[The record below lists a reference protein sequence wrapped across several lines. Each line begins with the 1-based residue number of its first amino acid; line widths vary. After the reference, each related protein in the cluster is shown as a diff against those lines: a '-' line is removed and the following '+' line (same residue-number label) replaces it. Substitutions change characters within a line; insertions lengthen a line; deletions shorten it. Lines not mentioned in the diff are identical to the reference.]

1 MISFLTPNNAS
12 SGLWFA
18 DPESNASGRFY
29 YTHSDNSLNVFT
41 GGTQRLKIDGDG
53 LKFNSDTAAANA
65 LDDYEE
71 GTFTATLTASPTAP
85 TNPPTA
91 TGNYTKVGDWVHFS
105 IFRFANVNT
114 SGASGEMRITG
125 LPFTVGTN
133 SITTNFATY
142 GMSFDA
148 SKFQW
153 AEIFSTQINF
163 LESQSGGAWSNWN
176 ITAGTGKYLAISGT
190 YRV

>member
-1 MISFLTPNNAS
+1 MGVEI
-12 SGLWFA
+12 
-18 DPESNASGRFY
+18 
-29 YTHSDNSLNVFT
+29 
-41 GGTQRLKIDGDG
+41 GGTERFRVDATDVFVKTGDLVFSTSG
-53 LKFNSDTAAANA
+53 KGVVLGATSNTDANT

-85 TNPPTA
+85 DNPPTA
-91 TGNYTKVGDWVHFS
+91 TGNYTKIGNLVEFS

-114 SGASGEMRITG
+114 TGASGEMRITG

-133 SITTNFATY
+133 SITRNWATH
-142 GMSFDA
+142 GFSFDA

-153 AEIFSTQINF
+153 GEIFSTQINF
-163 LESQSGGAWSNWN
+163 LESQSGGAWTNLN
-176 ITAGTGKYLAISGT
+176 ITAGTGKYLSIQGS